1 MFKYLKND
9 KITKSVGKARTTIN
23 EEMRK
28 NEINFLEAHLKME
41 KEIQSIYDSNNFSY
55 QDLIKRK
62 KHLKDFNDNLKNIL
76 ISLVFGII
84 ASIIF
89 DFIKST
95 ISEDL
100 TTNIN
105 NDLFVML
112 IYIIFLVVF
121 FIAIALGMVYL
132 ILKFSQQ
139 ISSNDK
145 LNTNDYELD
154 IIKEKLK
161 EYECNHKK

>member
-1 MFKYLKND
+1 M
-9 KITKSVGKARTTIN
+9 
-23 EEMRK
+23 
-28 NEINFLEAHLKME
+28 
-41 KEIQSIYDSNNFSY
+41 
-55 QDLIKRK
+55 
-62 KHLKDFNDNLKNIL
+62 